1 MTFNL
6 ARLLYLLLPPACPLC
21 AGTLPFP
28 VQGPL
33 CPTCMA
39 GVLPLPPAHC
49 PHCAL
54 PYVDSGAT
62 AAHLCS
68 RCLLEPPVYRATYAA
83 GLYQQQLRLAVQH
96 FKFHQR
102 PGLDRCL
109 GTLLERALPKDLPS
123 DLVIPVPLHPAR
135 LRQRTYNQALLLA
148 REIGRRRRLEV
159 ADTLLIKACETVPQ
173 QELNARQ
180 RWHNL
185 RDVFRLQQQVRGRH
199 VLLVDDVM
207 TTGATAASC
216 SRVLLDG
223 GAAEVRVAVV
233 GRAPQ

>member
-1 MTFNL
+1 MTFSL
-6 ARLLYLLLPPACPLC
+6 ARLLHLLLPPVCPLC
-21 AGTLPFP
+21 AGTMPFAAHDP
-28 VQGPL
+28 F

-49 PHCAL
+49 SHCAL
-54 PYVDSGAT
+54 PYVHSGAI

-68 RCLLEPPVYRATYAA
+68 RCLLDPPVYRATYAA

-109 GTLLERALPKDLPS
+109 ATLLERALPPDLPS
-123 DLVIPVPLHPAR
+123 DLLIPVPLHPAR

-148 REIGRRRRLEV
+148 RDIGRRRRLEV
-159 ADTLLIKACETVPQ
+159 SGTRLIKVCETAPQ
-173 QELNARQ
+173 QELSARQ
-180 RWHNL
+180 RRHNL
-185 RDVFRLQQQVRGRH
+185 RDVFRLQQDVRGRRI
-199 VLLVDDVM
+199 LLVDDVM
-207 TTGATAASC
+207 TTGATVAAC